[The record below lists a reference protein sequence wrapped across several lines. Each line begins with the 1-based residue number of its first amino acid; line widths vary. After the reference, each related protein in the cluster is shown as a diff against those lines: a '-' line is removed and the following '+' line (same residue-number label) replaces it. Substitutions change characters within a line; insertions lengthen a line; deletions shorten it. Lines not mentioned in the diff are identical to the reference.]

1 MLNIIPEAF
10 FDEIIKLGDYVK
22 TRLEAINYKREAKD
36 TSMIV
41 YGVKKMR
48 DHIRELERLI
58 PVKKRIKR
66 PRIDK
71 MEKILAVVKA
81 AKNLI
86 GKENIG
92 KTMDT
97 SVDFSGS
104 AISAVFHGSSLY
116 NLHTALEDLENH
128 S

>member
-1 MLNIIPEAF
+1 MNSIIPEAF
-10 FDEIIKLGDYVK
+10 FDEIIKLGDYVR

-81 AKNLI
+81 AKEYFNAGPNMHL
-86 GKENIG
+86 
-92 KTMDT
+92 D
-97 SVDFSGS
+97 
-104 AISAVFHGSSLY
+104 SSKVEQ
-116 NLHTALEDLENH
+116 ALEDLENDR
-128 S
+128 